1 MRKNFYLII
10 SVGILLSMFG
20 STGVAIVLT
29 SRSQMNAQATTID
42 FEDFSTANGL
52 IADPFVKDGVTFTS
66 TGNLGTHVL
75 GGAGRTLVSV
85 PGSGT
90 TAGSVDMS
98 ITFSQA
104 VSEVGLDFIDPQFV
118 GTEMRVFNSSN
129 QLLESAA
136 IPFVASGNN
145 TEFRGIQRSTN
156 EISRVDLVFTPSND
170 AVFMND
176 LVFFQTGVVPEPNVF
191 FLFTIAF
198 GTFIGRFCLRK

>member
-1 MRKNFYLII
+1 MRKHLYLLI
-10 SVGILLSMFG
+10 SVGILLLMFA
-20 STGVAIVLT
+20 STCGATVLT
-29 SRSQMNAQATTID
+29 SRSQMNTEATTID
-42 FEDFSTANGL
+42 FEDFSAANGL

-66 TGNLGTHVL
+66 TGNLGTHAI
-75 GGAGRTLVSV
+75 GAGGRTLVSV

-90 TAGSVDMS
+90 TAGSVPMS

-118 GTEMRVFNSSN
+118 GTEMRAFNSSN

-136 IPFVASGNN
+136 IPFVATGGN

-156 EISRVDLVFTPSND
+156 EISRIDLVFTPSND

-176 LVFFQTGVVPEPNVF
+176 LVFFQTGVVPEPNVL
-191 FLFTIAF
+191 FLFTIAL
-198 GTFIGRFCLRK
+198 GSLICRSCLRK